1 MFWSLNHWVKKDSR
15 DRPESETRG
24 NVRVQFDGEFSWIR
38 ARRPWNCGKR
48 ILDTVSAGKN
58 LHFGHF
64 GKLHFGKL
72 HFGNNVTQT
81 NIAVAIAVAI
91 GGSVVQL
98 IDQSNV
104 SSITM

>member
-1 MFWSLNHWVKKDSR
+1 MATSASLTELREED
-15 DRPESETRG
+15 
-24 NVRVQFDGEFSWIR
+24 
-38 ARRPWNCGKR
+38 
-48 ILDTVSAGKN
+48 LDTVSAGKN

-72 HFGNNVTQT
+72 HFGKLHFGNNVEQT

-98 IDQSNV
+98 IDQSNI

>member
-1 MFWSLNHWVKKDSR
+1 MDTSASPMELREED
-15 DRPESETRG
+15 
-24 NVRVQFDGEFSWIR
+24 
-38 ARRPWNCGKR
+38 
-48 ILDTVSAGKN
+48 LDTVSAGKN
-58 LHFGHF
+58 LHLGHLLHF

-72 HFGNNVTQT
+72 HFGNNVVQT

>member
-1 MFWSLNHWVKKDSR
+1 MDTSASPMELREED
-15 DRPESETRG
+15 
-24 NVRVQFDGEFSWIR
+24 
-38 ARRPWNCGKR
+38 
-48 ILDTVSAGKN
+48 LDTVSAGKN
-58 LHFGHF
+58 LHLGHL

-72 HFGNNVTQT
+72 SFSNNVVQT
-81 NIAVAIAVAI
+81 NIAVAIAVVI